1 MTDVEF
7 LLWVRGPAFDIATII
22 LCAGIVVRLLEI
34 FLMGRKPNFAEPRG
48 SAMAGGLGTVFR
60 RTLPD
65 AGTLKRSSFTIIT
78 GWVFHIGL
86 FVIIFLFVPHI
97 LVFERALGIGW
108 PGLPSNIVDAVTV
121 VTIIALLAVLI
132 HRLRDPVLRLL
143 SEFNDYLVWAVT
155 TLPVITGWLAFH
167 RVGAA
172 PPALIGI
179 HILSVELLMVL
190 FPFTK
195 LSHAFTLWIARWY
208 NGAIAGYKGI
218 KS

>member
-1 MTDVEF
+1 MTDVDF
-7 LLWVRGPAFDIATII
+7 LRWVRGPIFDIATVI

-34 FLMGRKPNFAEPRG
+34 FLMGRKADLAEPRG
-48 SAMAGGLGTVFR
+48 SQMAGGLGTMFR

-65 AGTLKRSSFTIIT
+65 AGTFKRSSLIIIT
-78 GWVFHIGL
+78 GWIFHIGL

-97 LVFERALGIGW
+97 LVFERVLGIGW
-108 PGLPSNIVDAVTV
+108 PGLPSNIVDAVAAM
-121 VTIIALLAVLI
+121 TIITLIVVLI

-143 SEFNDYLVWAVT
+143 SEFDDYLVWAVT
-155 TLPVITGWLAFH
+155 ILPVITGWLAFH
-167 RVGAA
+167 RVGA
-172 PPALIGI
+172 PASTLIGI

-208 NGAIAGYKGI
+208 NGAIAGYRGV

>member
-7 LLWVRGPAFDIATII
+7 LLWARGPAFDIATVIF
-22 LCAGIVVRLLEI
+22 CAGIVVRFVEI
-34 FLMGRKPNFAEPRG
+34 YMLGRKTNLAEARG
-48 SAMAGGLGTVFR
+48 SEMAGGLRTVFR

-65 AGTLKRSSFTIIT
+65 PGTLQRSAFTVVA
-78 GWVFHIGL
+78 GWLFHVGL
-86 FVIIFLFVPHI
+86 FIVIFLFVPHI
-97 LVFERALGIGW
+97 LVFERATGLSW
-108 PGLPSNIVDAVTV
+108 PGLPSNIVDASAVITL
-121 VTIIALLAVLI
+121 IALLAVLV

-155 TLPVITGWLAFH
+155 FLPVLTGWLAFH
-167 RVGAA
+167 RVGA
-172 PPALIGI
+172 PPPMLIAI

-195 LSHAFTLWIARWY
+195 LSHAFTLWVARWY
-208 NGAIAGYKGI
+208 NGAIAGYRGV

>member
-7 LLWVRGPAFDIATII
+7 LLWVRGPAFDIATVI

-34 FLMGRKPNFAEPRG
+34 FMLGRKANIAEARG
-48 SAMAGGLGTVFR
+48 SAMAGGLGTMAR
-60 RTLPD
+60 RMLADT
-65 AGTLKRSSFTIIT
+65 GTFKRSAFTVIS
-78 GWVFHIGL
+78 GWIFHIGL
-86 FVIIFLFVPHI
+86 FIVIFLFVPHI
-97 LVFERALGIGW
+97 LVFERATGLSW
-108 PGLPSNIVDAVTV
+108 PGLPSNIVDAVGV
-121 VTIIALLAVLI
+121 ITIITLVAVLI
-132 HRLRDPVLRLL
+132 NRLRDPVLRLL

-155 TLPVITGWLAFH
+155 ILPLITGWMAFH
-167 RVGAA
+167 RIGAA
-172 PPALIGI
+172 PPMLIAI

-208 NGAIAGYKGI
+208 NGAIAGYKGV

>member
-7 LLWVRGPAFDIATII
+7 LLWVRGPAFDTATVI

-34 FLMGRKPNFAEPRG
+34 FLMGRKPDFAEPRG
-48 SAMAGGLGTVFR
+48 SAMAGGMRTVFH

-65 AGTLKRSSFTIIT
+65 PGTLKRSSLTIIT

-97 LVFERALGIGW
+97 LVFERALGVGW

-121 VTIIALLAVLI
+121 ITIIALLVVLI
-132 HRLRDPVLRLL
+132 HRLRDPVQRLL

-155 TLPVITGWLAFH
+155 ILPVITGWLAFH

-190 FPFTK
+190 IPFTK

>member
-34 FLMGRKPNFAEPRG
+34 FLMGRKPDFAEPRG
-48 SAMAGGLGTVFR
+48 SAMAGGLRTVFH

-65 AGTLKRSSFTIIT
+65 PGTLKRSSFTIIT

-121 VTIIALLAVLI
+121 ITIIALLGVLI

>member
-1 MTDVEF
+1 MTDVDF
-7 LLWVRGPAFDIATII
+7 LLWVRGPAFDVATVI

-34 FLMGRKPNFAEPRG
+34 FLMGRKRNLAEARG
-48 SAMAGGLGTVFR
+48 SAMAGGLGTMLR

-65 AGTLKRSSFTIIT
+65 PGTFKRSSVTLVT

-86 FVIIFLFVPHI
+86 FVTIFLFVPHI

-108 PGLPSNIVDAVTV
+108 PGLPSNIVDAVAVITM
-121 VTIIALLAVLI
+121 IALIVKLI

-155 TLPVITGWLAFH
+155 ILPLITGWLAFH
-167 RVGAA
+167 RIGAV
-172 PPALIGI
+172 PPVLIAI

-195 LSHAFTLWIARWY
+195 LAHAFTLWIARWY
-208 NGAIAGYKGI
+208 NGAIAGYKGV